1 MGFRDRL
8 LTLSAEEI
16 VDLYDS
22 YQRESKAIKEDLLRM
37 CWYMRGG
44 LTYDEA
50 MALSYQERELVNK
63 IVKSNIEVTQ
73 KSGLPFF

>member
-1 MGFRDRL
+1 MDDETKNIKL
-8 LTLSAEEI
+8 
-16 VDLYDS
+16 DLF
-22 YQRESKAIKEDLLRM
+22 KL

>member
-1 MGFRDRL
+1 
-8 LTLSAEEI
+8 
-16 VDLYDS
+16 
-22 YQRESKAIKEDLLRM
+22 M